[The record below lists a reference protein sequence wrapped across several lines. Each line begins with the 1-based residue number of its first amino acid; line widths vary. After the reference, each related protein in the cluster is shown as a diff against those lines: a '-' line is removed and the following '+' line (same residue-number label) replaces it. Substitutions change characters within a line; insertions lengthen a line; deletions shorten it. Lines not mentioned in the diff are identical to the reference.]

1 VLFRNSVKTKAALFA
16 SGFRA
21 SIAMKIIM
29 KNPTW
34 KARIAFWMYGKM
46 RLPHRLNAIATRVM
60 PQ

>member
-1 VLFRNSVKTKAALFA
+1 VLFRNSVKTNAALFA

-34 KARIAFWMYGKM
+34 KARIAF
-46 RLPHRLNAIATRVM
+46 
-60 PQ
+60 